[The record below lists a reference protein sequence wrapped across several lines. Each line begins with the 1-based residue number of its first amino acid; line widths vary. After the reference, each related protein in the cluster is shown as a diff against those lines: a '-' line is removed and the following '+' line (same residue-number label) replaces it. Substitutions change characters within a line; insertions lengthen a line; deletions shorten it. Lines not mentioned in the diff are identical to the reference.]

1 MSGGAKGIRLS
12 AAIVCKNNE
21 RSIGATIESIR
32 GLCDEIVAVDSGS
45 TDRTIEM
52 LEAAGAKVIRSAWLG
67 HVKTKQMALEACA
80 GAWVLCID
88 SDESV
93 RPDLAASIRRA
104 IDEAGEDQSVGGFM
118 VNRKVYYKGV
128 ALNYAW
134 QPEWR
139 CRVVRRGAASW
150 GGIDPHD
157 VLSVQPGRGGT
168 RKLVGTLRH
177 DSFETFLEQLGKQVR
192 YAQIQA
198 EGMIREGYRTNPL
211 TPMRLMVSPPAA
223 FFKQLVLKRALL
235 DGRAGW
241 MAAACA
247 GAQALMKQVALME
260 MSEERSARGDARK

>member
-1 MSGGAKGIRLS
+1 MSGGVNGKRLS

-21 RSIGATIESIR
+21 RSIGRTIESLK

-67 HVKTKQMALEACA
+67 HIKTKQMALEACG

-93 RPDLAASIRRA
+93 QPDLAASIKHA
-104 IDEAGEDQSVGGFM
+104 IDQAGDDRGVGGFM
-118 VNRKVYYKGV
+118 VNRKVYYQGV

-139 CRVVRRGAASW
+139 CRVVRHGAARW

-157 VLSVQPGRGGT
+157 VLSVQPGCGGT
-168 RKLVGTLRH
+168 RKLAGTLRH

-192 YAQIQA
+192 YARIQA
-198 EGMIREGYRTNPL
+198 EGMMREGYRTNPL
-211 TPMRLMVSPPAA
+211 TPMRLLVSPPAA
-223 FFKQLVLKRALL
+223 FLKQLVLKRAML

-260 MSEERSARGDARK
+260 LSERNPKT

>member
-1 MSGGAKGIRLS
+1 MSGGVNGKRLS

-21 RSIGATIESIR
+21 RSIGRTIESLK

-67 HVKTKQMALEACA
+67 HIKTKQMALEACG

-93 RPDLAASIRRA
+93 QPDLAASIKRA
-104 IDEAGEDQSVGGFM
+104 IEQAGDDRGVGGFM
-118 VNRKVYYKGV
+118 VNRKVYYQGV

-139 CRVVRRGAASW
+139 CRVVRHGAARW

-157 VLSVQPGRGGT
+157 VLSVQPGCGDT
-168 RKLVGTLRH
+168 RKLAGTLRH

-192 YAQIQA
+192 YARIQA
-198 EGMIREGYRTNPL
+198 EGMMREGYRTNPL
-211 TPMRLMVSPPAA
+211 TPMRLLVSPPAA
-223 FFKQLVLKRALL
+223 FLKQLVLKRAML

-260 MSEERSARGDARK
+260 LSQERSARS